1 VLLGPDRIVVGR
13 RTDGASHRSGRLH
26 GMSQPSFDFSSG
38 DSDGDLDDEGSPT
51 YSVTELAD
59 AINGNLRRRFGDG
72 VWVRGEIQGWNERG
86 PHAYFRLV
94 EEGEQGRAVLN
105 VQFFA
110 PSRARL
116 RPLLA
121 KNRLRLADGLKV
133 RIFGHLDFFAGSGS
147 LGLKMSGIDPRFT
160 LGDLAMQREQVLR
173 RLIAS
178 GMYDANR
185 RRPLAAAPLRIG
197 VITSVD
203 SAAWADFA
211 HEIERSG
218 LGFQVRVCDVRVQG
232 EWAVRMI
239 TEALQALGRHDDL
252 DALVLI
258 RGGGAR
264 SELATFDAEEIAMA
278 IATSPLPV
286 FTGLGHEIDRSVA
299 DEVAHSALKTPTA
312 CAAALVERVNGFCER
327 SEQAWAAIARHA
339 ERAIGASEGRL
350 HEVALGIRHRTLGAV
365 DRGDERLRQ
374 RAERLGSSASRA
386 LDRAEATLVTAGAA
400 LRRAPGRLDPEVR
413 HLDAVAARVRLLD
426 PVNTMARGWS
436 ITRTADGRTVR
447 AANELAPGT
456 EIVTQFASGEAISR
470 VEQIIPPP
478 ATAPTTLDEEH
489 DPA

>member
-1 VLLGPDRIVVGR
+1 
-13 RTDGASHRSGRLH
+13 
-26 GMSQPSFDFSSG
+26 MSQPSFDFG
-38 DSDGDLDDEGSPT
+38 DDLDVDDEGSPT
-51 YSVTELAD
+51 YTVGELAD

-110 PSRARL
+110 PSRMRL
-116 RPLLA
+116 RPILA
-121 KNRLRLADGLKV
+121 KHRLRLADGLKV

-173 RLIAS
+173 RLVAS

-197 VITSVD
+197 VVTSVD
-203 SAAWADFA
+203 SAAWADFS

-218 LGFQVRVCDVRVQG
+218 LGFRLRVCDVRVQG
-232 EWAVRMI
+232 EWAVGMI
-239 TEALQALGRHDDL
+239 STALRSLGRHDDL

-299 DEVAHSALKTPTA
+299 DEVAHTALKTPTA
-312 CAAALVERVNGFCER
+312 CAAALVERVHDFCER
-327 SEQAWAAIARHA
+327 SEQAWAAVARHA
-339 ERAIGASEGRL
+339 ERAIGANEGRL

-365 DRGDERLRQ
+365 DRSDDRLRQ
-374 RAERLGSSASRA
+374 RADRLGLSAGRVV
-386 LDRAEATLVTAGAA
+386 DRAEVALDAASAA
-400 LRRAPGRLDPEVR
+400 LRRVPGRLHPEVR
-413 HLDAVAARVRLLD
+413 HLDAVAARLRLLD
-426 PVNTMARGWS
+426 PVTTMARGWS
-436 ITRTADGRTVR
+436 ITRTADGHTVR
-447 AANELAPGT
+447 DATGLAPGT
-456 EIVTQFASGEAISR
+456 ELVTLLARGEVRSR
-470 VEQIIPPP
+470 VEQVTPGPDTTP
-478 ATAPTTLDEEH
+478 TLDMET
-489 DPA
+489 DSA